1 MLQIRIQW
9 INGIHWGQEN
19 SRNDSALNSMGICQL
34 LRENK
39 KVGPIGPT
47 FVEFVDKGRLIAL
60 GRMLPPR

>member
-1 MLQIRIQW
+1 
-9 INGIHWGQEN
+9 
-19 SRNDSALNSMGICQL
+19 MGICQL

-47 FVEFVDKGRLIAL
+47 FDEFVDKGRLIAL